1 MPTAVTPPSLDP
13 TQPVMQALRHLGP
26 DAPPTEPPTLEASI
40 AYCRGLA
47 LSHYENFSVL
57 TSLVPKD
64 LRDDFAAV
72 YAFCRW
78 SDDLADET
86 GSSDAAREGSLRL
99 LAWWRSQ
106 LASAF
111 ADAGDRPGGGGG
123 GGGGGV
129 GGVRS
134 GGEAIATPTHPVF
147 VALRE
152 TARRRGVPAKPFH
165 DLLDA
170 FEQDQRVTRYQ
181 TWDQCVDYCVRSAN
195 PVGRIVLALG
205 GYADTPENA
214 ERYAMSDATCT
225 ALQLINFW
233 QDVSR
238 DLRDRD
244 RIYIPL
250 ADTGLSEE
258 RLRDWAARP
267 SDPTARVPF
276 IRALRPLVDR
286 TADLFDRGRPL
297 PRTLDRRLAP
307 VVWLFGAG
315 GDAILSAVRGV
326 GCATLWGRPSLSKA
340 TKAALV
346 GRAWV
351 WSRLP

>member
-1 MPTAVTPPSLDP
+1 
-13 TQPVMQALRHLGP
+13 MQALRDLGP
-26 DAPPTEPPTLEASI
+26 GAPASDPPSLEASI

-47 LSHYENFSVL
+47 LAHYENFSVL

-86 GSSDAAREGSLRL
+86 GATDAARRDALDL
-99 LAWWRSQ
+99 LGWWRAQ
-106 LASAF
+106 LRSAF
-111 ADAGDRPGGGGG
+111 DSGTAG
-123 GGGGGV
+123 
-129 GGVRS
+129 
-134 GGEAIATPTHPVF
+134 ATHPVF
-147 VALRE
+147 IALRA
-152 TARRRGVPAKPFH
+152 TAQRRGLTSRPFH

-181 TWDQCVDYCVRSAN
+181 TWDQCVDYCTRSAN

-250 ADTGLSEE
+250 AETGLSEE
-258 RLRDWAARP
+258 LLRDWAARP
-267 SDPTARVPF
+267 SDPTARVPL